1 MRTMCRDEEAEWNW
15 THGEVEL
22 ASEPLPC
29 ADCKRPPLEDEK
41 FKDDV
46 CAFCWLRA
54 NEAA

>member
-1 MRTMCRDEEAEWNW
+1 MCRDEEAEWNW